1 MIRINNS
8 LIGTI
13 PAKAIGKKS
22 RESALSPTK
31 VETIARNEN
40 LFPLLAIF
48 ILLIIYAFKNEPIKN
63 AIKLAIAIRGVA
75 VKIDTNADCPSQNLA
90 EGSKI
95 AN

>member
-40 LFPLLAIF
+40 LFPLLCYFHFTHYIC
-48 ILLIIYAFKNEPIKN
+48 
-63 AIKLAIAIRGVA
+63 V
-75 VKIDTNADCPSQNLA
+75 
-90 EGSKI
+90 
-95 AN
+95 